1 MSILKHDFLVYIM
14 NMKTFGENLKA
25 IRTSAGISQK
35 VFAQKMNTTQ
45 QRVSEWETNK
55 VEPTLSNIIKMLNIL
70 DATFE
75 ELIEDIEK

>member
-1 MSILKHDFLVYIM
+1 
-14 NMKTFGENLKA
+14 MKTFGENLKA

>member
-1 MSILKHDFLVYIM
+1 
-14 NMKTFGENLKA
+14 MKTFGENLKA

-55 VEPTLSNIIKMLNIL
+55 VEPTLTNIIKIL
-70 DATFE
+70 SVLDTTFE
-75 ELIEDIEK
+75 ELTEDIQK

>member
-1 MSILKHDFLVYIM
+1 
-14 NMKTFGENLKA
+14 MKTFGENLKS

-70 DATFE
+70 DVTFE
-75 ELIEDIEK
+75 ELIEDIK